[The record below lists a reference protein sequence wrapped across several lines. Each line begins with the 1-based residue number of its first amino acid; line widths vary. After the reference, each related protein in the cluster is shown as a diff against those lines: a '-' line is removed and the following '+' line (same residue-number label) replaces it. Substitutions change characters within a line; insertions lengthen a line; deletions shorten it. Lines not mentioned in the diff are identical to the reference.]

1 MTRDK
6 GGRAER
12 GGGGGGG
19 GGDVDCDP
27 LESPWLDLPRKH
39 GIKL

>member
-1 MTRDK
+1 MAFLGRVMTRDK
-6 GGRAER
+6 
-12 GGGGGGG
+12 GG